1 VCRIINLG
9 SKRVIGVTAK
19 LNVKEGMESEF
30 EAVFLDLMD
39 AVRVHEPGCLMYQ
52 LCRDEDGAYYVLE
65 MYESEEALAAHGQSE
80 HFKAAGAGFKG
91 KMGGP
96 PEIKRMKAVVR

>member
-1 VCRIINLG
+1 M
-9 SKRVIGVTAK
+9 IGVTAK

-39 AVRVHEPGCLMYQ
+39 AVKANEPGCLMYQ
-52 LCRDEDGAYYVLE
+52 LCKDDDGNYIVLE
-65 MYESEEALAAHGQSE
+65 MYESEEALAAHGKSE
-80 HFKAAGAGFKG
+80 HFAAAGAGFKG

-96 PEIKRMKAVVR
+96 PEIQRMKAVTR

>member
-1 VCRIINLG
+1 M
-9 SKRVIGVTAK
+9 IGVVAK
-19 LNVKEGMESEF
+19 LNVKAGMEAEF
-30 EAVFLDLMD
+30 EDVFLTLSE
-39 AVRVHEPGCLMYQ
+39 AVRANEPGCLLYQ
-52 LCRDEDGAYYVLE
+52 LCKDPDGNYVVLE

-96 PEIKRMKAVVR
+96 PEVTRMPAVTR

>member
-1 VCRIINLG
+1 M
-9 SKRVIGVTAK
+9 IGVTAK
-19 LNVKEGMESEF
+19 LNVKPEAAAEF
-30 EAVFLDLMD
+30 EEVFLNLSE
-39 AVRVHEPGCLMYQ
+39 AVRANEPGCLLYQ
-52 LCRDEDGAYYVLE
+52 LCKDDEDNYIVME

-96 PEIKRMKAVVR
+96 PEIKRMKAVTR

>member
-1 VCRIINLG
+1 M
-9 SKRVIGVTAK
+9 IGVTAK
-19 LNVKEGMESEF
+19 LNVKPEAAAEF

-39 AVRVHEPGCLMYQ
+39 AVKANEPGCIMYQ
-52 LCRDEDGAYYVLE
+52 LCKDDEGAYHVLE
-65 MYESEEALAAHGQSE
+65 LYETEEALAAHGQSD

-96 PEIKRMKAVVR
+96 PEVKRMAAVTR

>member
-1 VCRIINLG
+1 M
-9 SKRVIGVTAK
+9 IGVVAK
-19 LNVKEGMESEF
+19 LNVKEEAAAEF
-30 EAVFLDLMD
+30 EAVFLTLSE
-39 AVRVHEPGCLMYQ
+39 AVRANEPGCILYQ
-52 LCRDEDGAYYVLE
+52 LCKDPDGNYVVME

-96 PEIKRMKAVVR
+96 PEVTRMPAITG

>member
-1 VCRIINLG
+1 M
-9 SKRVIGVTAK
+9 IGVIAK
-19 LNVKEGMESEF
+19 LNVKAEAAEEF
-30 EAVFLDLMD
+30 EDVFLTLSE
-39 AVRVHEPGCLMYQ
+39 AVRANEPGCLMYQ
-52 LCRDEDGAYYVLE
+52 LCKDDEGNYVVME

-96 PEIKRMKAVVR
+96 PEVKRMAAVTR

>member
-1 VCRIINLG
+1 M
-9 SKRVIGVTAK
+9 IGVVAK

-30 EAVFLDLMD
+30 EDVFLTLSE
-39 AVRVHEPGCLMYQ
+39 AVRANEPGCLLYQ
-52 LCRDEDGAYYVLE
+52 LCRDDDGNYVVME

-96 PEIKRMKAVVR
+96 PEITRMPAVTR

>member
-1 VCRIINLG
+1 M
-9 SKRVIGVTAK
+9 IGVTAK
-19 LNVKEGMESEF
+19 LNVKAGMETEF
-30 EAVFLDLMD
+30 EAVFMDLQD
-39 AVRVHEPGCLMYQ
+39 AVRANEPGCLMYQ
-52 LCRDEDGAYYVLE
+52 LCRDDDGDYYVLE

-96 PEIKRMKAVVR
+96 PEIKRMKAVTR

>member
-1 VCRIINLG
+1 M
-9 SKRVIGVTAK
+9 IGVTAK
-19 LNVKEGMESEF
+19 LNVKPEAAEAF

-39 AVRVHEPGCLMYQ
+39 AVKANEPGCLMYQ
-52 LCRDEDGAYYVLE
+52 LCKDEEGNYVVLE

-96 PEIKRMKAVVR
+96 PEISRMQAITR

>member
-1 VCRIINLG
+1 M
-9 SKRVIGVTAK
+9 IGVIAK
-19 LNVKEGMESEF
+19 LNVKPEASAEF
-30 EAVFLDLMD
+30 EEVFLTLSE
-39 AVRVHEPGCLMYQ
+39 AVRANEPGCILYQ
-52 LCRDEDGAYYVLE
+52 LCKDDEGNYVVME

-96 PEIKRMKAVVR
+96 PEITRMGAVTR

>member
-1 VCRIINLG
+1 M
-9 SKRVIGVTAK
+9 IGVIAK
-19 LNVKEGMESEF
+19 LNVKAEAAAEF
-30 EAVFLDLMD
+30 EDVFLTLSE
-39 AVRVHEPGCLMYQ
+39 AVRANEPGCLMYQ
-52 LCRDEDGAYYVLE
+52 LCKDDEGNYVVME

-96 PEIKRMKAVVR
+96 PEVKRMAAVTR